1 MKKICSLLLCLCL
14 LLCAFSGCRKAP
26 EQQSGKEEIQ
36 IVTTIFPIY
45 DWVRQIVGEKN
56 EKVQVTMLMNKGV
69 DMHSYQPT
77 VDDIMEITSCDLFVY
92 VGGESDDWAEN
103 VLAEAENG
111 SLKVL
116 SLLDI
121 LGERV
126 KEEEITEGMEAEKGN
141 GEEIPE
147 YDEHVWLS
155 LKNAQ
160 VFCKSIAEALGEADP
175 ANREAYAANCL
186 AYTEK
191 LKTLDGEYQATADA
205 SAVKTVLFADRF
217 PFRYLTDDYG
227 LTYYAAFAGCS
238 AESEASFDTIIF
250 LANKVDELHL
260 GAILQIES
268 ADGSIARTV
277 RENTVSQDQEILTL
291 NSLQSVTKTDIE
303 KGITYLSVMEENLAA
318 LQKALR

>member
-14 LLCAFSGCRKAP
+14 LLCAFSGCRKASEP
-26 EQQSGKEEIQ
+26 QSGKEEIQ

-141 GEEIPE
+141 GEGNPE

-277 RENTVSQDQEILTL
+277 RENTVSHDQEILTL